1 LVRYSVAK
9 TQSVSMITIKI
20 PRTLLQ
26 WVDSANVGKSRSE
39 KVRALL
45 VYALSSLHKLNNNK
59 LDIDFNIAN
68 MGNSNTDSYIRR
80 SVLIP
85 APIDEAAK
93 KLVEDGF
100 FMSYTEALRVFSL
113 IGAVKL
119 IEQVYTCDGE

>member
-1 LVRYSVAK
+1 
-9 TQSVSMITIKI
+9 MITIKI

-68 MGNSNTDSYIRR
+68 TGNSNTDSYIRR

-100 FMSYTEALRVFSL
+100 FMSYTEALRTFSL

-119 IEQVYTCDGE
+119 IEQVYMCDGE